1 MTEYHHWIASWLRR
15 FYAERIVAP
24 LPYAIGAAI
33 LGSGILFLMTW
44 AGARGRFRPWGDPI
58 PFMEAVA
65 KLPGM
70 LAFCFVLTLVLLAIA
85 RFPRDDR

>member
-1 MTEYHHWIASWLRR
+1 MAVRHRVASWLGR
-15 FYAERIVAP
+15 FYAKRIVTP
-24 LPYAIGAAI
+24 LPYAIEAAI
-33 LGSGILFLMTW
+33 VGSGILFLMTW

-70 LAFCFVLTLVLLAIA
+70 LVFCFALALVFLAIV
-85 RFPRDDR
+85 RFPRDDL